1 MLARQPVFFRHD
13 VSKMT
18 DDGTRPVVRSPC
30 PPSSGRKTDES
41 DETMPNAISPPGARA
56 IPEAVPTA
64 LPDAASVPAPR
75 ESVLIIE
82 PNFTGHRWRYA
93 QWAAEAY
100 TDAGYRC
107 LVVTESRNE
116 DHRLARKITG
126 AARDDLEIAFVDPP
140 EERPGGTAGLE
151 RISYVRHHRYFRYA
165 YRLIA
170 QFQPISLVVVPYVD
184 YFLYALPFLGSPFD
198 GAPWLGITMRSSFH
212 HRKVGVKAPDR
223 RIVNTVKACLFRQ
236 AVQAKGMRAL
246 LSIDPTLSEWSAHT
260 LGQRAAAVRY
270 LADPFPDAQADDPA
284 AARAKLG
291 LSPRTRHVL
300 VYGSIT
306 DRKGI
311 RELVAALETMHD
323 APTLVVAGEQD
334 GETREFLRAHA
345 QRLTPAPILLDHF
358 ITNEME
364 FELFSACDAVWLGY
378 KGHYGM
384 SGVLVQA
391 YRFGKPVIATAEG
404 LIGWFCRGGTLGPVI
419 DDLSP
424 PSIAAAMDKVF
435 ASGTGTDITD
445 RSAAPEGAHERL
457 LERNTLDQFK
467 RTLQEAMA

>member
-1 MLARQPVFFRHD
+1 
-13 VSKMT
+13 
-18 DDGTRPVVRSPC
+18 
-30 PPSSGRKTDES
+30 
-41 DETMPNAISPPGARA
+41 MPNAVPPPDARA
-56 IPEAVPTA
+56 IPEAVPAA
-64 LPDAASVPAPR
+64 LADTPSASTPR

-116 DHRLARKITG
+116 DHRLARKIASG
-126 AARDDLEIAFVDPP
+126 ARDDLEIAFVDPP
-140 EERPGGTAGLE
+140 EVRPGSTTGLE

-165 YRLIA
+165 YRLISE
-170 QFQPISLVVVPYVD
+170 FQPVSLVVVPYVD

-223 RIVNTVKACLFRQ
+223 RIANAVKAYLFRQ
-236 AVQAKGMRAL
+236 AVQVKGMRAL
-246 LSIDPTLSEWSAHT
+246 LSIDPTLSEWSTHA
-260 LGQRAAAVRY
+260 LGQHGAAVRY
-270 LADPFPDAQADDPA
+270 LADPFPDARADDPA
-284 AARAKLG
+284 AARAKLALAPAG
-291 LSPRTRHVL
+291 RHLL

-306 DRKGI
+306 ERKGI

-323 APTLVVAGEQD
+323 APTLVVAGEED

-345 QRLTPAPILLDHF
+345 HRLNPTPVFLDHF
-358 ITNEME
+358 VTNEME
-364 FELFSACDAVWLGY
+364 FDLFSACDAVWLGY

-404 LIGWFCRGGTLGPVI
+404 LIGWFCRDGTLGPVI

-424 PSIAAAMDKVF
+424 RSIAAAIETVLTQG
-435 ASGTGTDITD
+435 AGTVD
-445 RSAAPEGAHERL
+445 RAQAPEGSHERL
-457 LERNTLDQFK
+457 LERNTLAQFK